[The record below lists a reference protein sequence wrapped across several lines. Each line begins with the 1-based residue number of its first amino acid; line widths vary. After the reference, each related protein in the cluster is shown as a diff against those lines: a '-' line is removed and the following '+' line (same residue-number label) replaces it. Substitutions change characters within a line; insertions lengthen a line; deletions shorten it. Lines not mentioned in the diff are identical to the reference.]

1 MALVNFYP
9 GTTKAFSVAISHNGA
24 TPDITADS
32 VTFYLKRAP
41 SDPDSAALIV
51 ATGDVATAGASGT
64 ALFTLTPATTAIEP
78 RGYHYDIV
86 WRLAGGAEYV
96 LERGTIAVV
105 ARVSDV

>member
-9 GTTKAFSVAISHNGA
+9 GTTKAFSVKISHNGA
-24 TPDITADS
+24 TPNITADT

-41 SDPDSAALIV
+41 HDSDADALIV

-78 RGYHYDIV
+78 RRYHYDIV
-86 WRLAGGAEYV
+86 WRLVSGAEYV
-96 LERGTIAVV
+96 LERGTVQVV
-105 ARVSDV
+105 GRVSDV